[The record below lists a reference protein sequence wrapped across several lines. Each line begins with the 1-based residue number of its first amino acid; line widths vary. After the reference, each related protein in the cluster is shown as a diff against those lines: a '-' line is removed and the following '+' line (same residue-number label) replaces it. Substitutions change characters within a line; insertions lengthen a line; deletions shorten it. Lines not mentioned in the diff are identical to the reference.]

1 MPIEPNQYPTHFT
14 RQHFAGVPLKRAI
27 AWVFDVVLIAILCTL
42 ILPFTAFT
50 GVFFFPLMMLVIGFL
65 YRWFTI
71 AGSSATWGMRIMGIG
86 LRDLDGTPLTSGM
99 ALAHTAGYT
108 VSVAMAPL
116 QLISCILMVFTA
128 RGQGLSDLVLGTTA
142 VNLSR

>member
-1 MPIEPNQYPTHFT
+1 MPIETNQYPTRFSSA
-14 RQHFAGVPLKRAI
+14 HFAGVPLKRGI
-27 AWVFDVVLIAILCTL
+27 AWVFDVVLIAILSAL

-50 GVFFFPLMMLVIGFL
+50 GIFFFPVMMLVIGFL

-86 LRDLDGTPLTSGM
+86 LRDLDGAPLTSGM
-99 ALAHTAGYT
+99 ALAHTTGYT

-116 QLISCILMVFTA
+116 QLVSVILMLVTA
-128 RGQGLSDLVLGTTA
+128 RGQGLSDHVLGTRA
-142 VNLSR
+142 INLPR